1 VDGGVL
7 AGRFLERRRLR
18 LKRLGLF
25 PEEKRLRKRL
35 RRSTF

>member
-7 AGRFLERRRLR
+7 AGRVFA
-18 LKRLGLF
+18 
-25 PEEKRLRKRL
+25 EKKFFEGPARKRL